1 MLYQPTNIYPNM
13 TGALGNGVIDANN
26 SLPVSWQVNGNSPM
40 TAYQITIYA
49 NNTTSTQLFS
59 TGKLTNGCPFYGVN
73 YAGEP
78 QFFSHTITPEQLS
91 TAQIVNGRDYKI
103 VIQQWWND
111 TDSVTQ
117 SSASVFQTRTTPSIQ
132 IGAIPTPL
140 ATRSFTFSASY
151 YQKENEPLNWARWE
165 ISSLENGEHSIIK
178 DTGKIY
184 GVSELL
190 LPYDGFL
197 TGRAYA
203 VRLSI
208 QTESGV
214 DVTTGWKD
222 FNVNY
227 TVTPIT
233 GELSVCQ
240 ANKAHGIA
248 ITAPQI
254 NNIPATNTEGV
265 YVNGSNMVI
274 PQNVSSEVTW
284 NSKNGEPLSIKS
296 PFDLLWDGDGYSAGD
311 VLTIS
316 GTANSYGFQPSEAFT
331 GGSIGAYG
339 HGYWCCYGGGKYV
352 AIFYDGTVR
361 YSTDFVTWNS
371 SKIQFADSAGWSG
384 VAYGNNMYVAISYTT
399 KCVAYSTDAVSWTV
413 TTNVPSQFMSLI
425 FADGK
430 FVAGGHGLI
439 AYSTDGISWTTA
451 NAPVSSTEEVTAI
464 AYGGG
469 TSYASKY
476 IASTTSCAIYYSTNG
491 TEWVKGNETFPVWAH
506 FICFG
511 ATTVGGYREGFV
523 AAFGTNDFI
532 AVSENGVN
540 WETKYI
546 QAPGNLYSVHASWN
560 QNDGFKIVAA
570 GNGCVIYSSDLGE
583 TWTFLNNEPFADS
596 VVDVFEGNGD
606 AFIIAARAD
615 GVYYTALASQFA
627 QPTDIVINFSNDIS
641 IQTRTSVLPSE
652 IQWKDCVYGDGI
664 YVAVASYSET
674 AQTTA
679 FAATSKTLT
688 EWTSSP
694 LPKGHWESI
703 SYGNGQ
709 FIAVGTSVED
719 SKPIAAYSFDK
730 GTSWTVFPIACE
742 SPKCIRFMNGNFYVA
757 GIGIYRSPNWAD
769 WEKCTLVQ
777 YQNYPLFSLAY
788 GNGTYVCITTYESYY
803 SYDGISW
810 SKSQTYTDWW
820 RCVAFGNGRFIAA
833 GVGGAVSY
841 SRDGVIWE
849 SISGVHPEEVSWN
862 GLCYGANRFV
872 AIDRYQVYTS
882 IDGTDWSFIQSIP
895 VNGACCF
902 GNGVFAF
909 LGDGTTLSETN
920 PIIADVSARL
930 NGGVIGKTGIY
941 APKKIRMSTNG
952 TFRDFSVL
960 TSTDGISMAEVLP
973 LFKMPQFSEITSI
986 KAGGTQST
994 NYIFLSDVYLTI
1006 EQLKA
1011 FQNNW
1016 SYHPA
1021 DLPRQFYADFT
1032 SDFNGDTYGE
1042 TVFSALHI
1050 YRSAFGSN
1058 IIQKVAELR
1067 AWNGKKIVDIRAS
1080 NGIPYTYYAFGVS
1093 DEETTDAIISRQITA
1108 CIWDWAV
1115 ISCKA
1120 DSNGVFHAQKIFA
1133 FGKNFSSGDISNN
1146 NAPQILQNFTRYP
1159 TIQPSPF
1166 NYKSGTLTSLI
1177 GTISNGSYSDT
1188 LSGRDDVFELSTTRN
1203 TLFLKSR
1210 KGDFI
1215 KIRISGAIECTTMD
1229 NSPTQAQNIKL
1240 PWVEIGDVS
1249 DAQVI
1254 CTKDDEAWPYQDA
1267 P

>member
-1 MLYQPTNIYPNM
+1 MLYQPTNIYPSM

-40 TAYQITIYA
+40 TAYQITIYL
-49 NNTTSTQLFS
+49 NDTVSTQLFS
-59 TGKLTNGCPFYGVN
+59 TGKLTDRCPFYGVN
-73 YAGEP
+73 YAGVP
-78 QFFSHTITPEQLS
+78 QFFSCTITAEQLS
-91 TAQIVNGRDYKI
+91 TAQIVNGNDYKI
-103 VIQQWWND
+103 VIQQWWSD

-117 SSASVFQTRTTPSIQ
+117 SSASVFQARTTPSIQ

-140 ATRSFTFSASY
+140 VTRSFTFSASY
-151 YQKENEPLNWARWE
+151 YQKENESLNWARWE
-165 ISSLENGEHSIIK
+165 ISSLENGNYTVIK

-197 TGRAYA
+197 TGRDYA

-214 DVTTGWKD
+214 DITTGWKN
-222 FNVNY
+222 FSVNY

-240 ANKAHGIA
+240 ASKAHGIA

-254 NNIPATNTEGV
+254 SNIPAMNTESV
-265 YVNGSNMVI
+265 YVTGSNMVI
-274 PQNVSSEVTW
+274 PQNVSSEPTW
-284 NSKNGEPLSIKS
+284 KSKNGEQLSIKP
-296 PFDLLWDGDGYSAGD
+296 PFDLLLDGDGYSNGD

-316 GTANSYGFQPSEAFT
+316 GTASSYGFQPSEAFT
-331 GGSIGAYG
+331 GGSIGGYG
-339 HGYWCCYGGGKYV
+339 NEYWCCYGGGKYV
-352 AIFYDGTVR
+352 AIFYDGTVK

-371 SKIQFADSAGWSG
+371 SKIQLADSTGWSG

-430 FVAGGHGLI
+430 FIVGGQGLI

-451 NAPVSSTEEVTAI
+451 NAPVSSTETVTAI
-464 AYGGG
+464 AYGGRN
-469 TSYASKY
+469 TYASKY
-476 IASTTSCAIYYSTNG
+476 IASTTSGAIYYSTNG
-491 TEWVKGNETFPVWAH
+491 TEWVKGDYTFPYRTDA
-506 FICFG
+506 ICFG
-511 ATTVGGYREGFV
+511 ATTVDRYREGFV
-523 AAFGTNDFI
+523 AVFNRKDII
-532 AVSENGVN
+532 AVSADGVN
-540 WETKYI
+540 WETKDI
-546 QAPGNLYSVHASWN
+546 HAPGNLYSIHASWN

-570 GNGCVIYSSDLGE
+570 GDGCVIYSSDLGE
-583 TWTFLNNEPFADS
+583 TWTSLNNDLFADS
-596 VVDVFEGNGD
+596 SVYVFNRSNDVFT
-606 AFIIAARAD
+606 ISRKAD
-615 GVYYTALASQFA
+615 GVFYTAMSSQVL
-627 QPTDIVINFSNDIS
+627 QPADIAINFSDNIS
-641 IQTRTSVLPSE
+641 IQTRTSILPNE

-664 YVAVASYSET
+664 YVAVASYSAS
-674 AQTTA
+674 AQATA
-679 FAATSKTLT
+679 FAATSETLT
-688 EWTSSP
+688 EWTASP
-694 LPKGHWESI
+694 LPKGYWTSV

-719 SKPIAAYSFDK
+719 SKPIAAYSVDK
-730 GTSWTVFPIACE
+730 GTSWTVFSIACE
-742 SPKCIRFMNGNFYVA
+742 NPNCIRFMNGNFYVA
-757 GIGIYRSPNWAD
+757 GVGIYRSPNWGE
-769 WEKCTLVQ
+769 WEKCTLDQ

-810 SKSQTYTDWW
+810 SKSQMYTDWW

-872 AIDRYQVYTS
+872 AIDRQQVYTS
-882 IDGTDWSFIQSIP
+882 IDGTDWNFIQSIP
-895 VNGACCF
+895 VNEACCF

-909 LGDGTTLSETN
+909 LGDGTTLSETY
-920 PIIADVSARL
+920 PISTGVSARL
-930 NGGVIGKTGIY
+930 NGGVIGKTAIY

-994 NYIFLSDVYLTI
+994 NYIFLSDGYLTN
-1006 EQLKA
+1006 EQLKV
-1011 FQNNW
+1011 FNNNW

-1021 DLPRQFYADFT
+1021 DLPKQFYADFT

-1042 TVFSALHI
+1042 TVFSALYI
-1050 YRSAFGSN
+1050 YRSAFESN

-1067 AWNGKKIVDIRAS
+1067 AWDGNKIIDISVS
-1080 NGIPYTYYAFGVS
+1080 NGIPYTYYAFGAS
-1093 DEETTDAIISRQITA
+1093 DDKTTFALQSKQITT
-1108 CIWDWAV
+1108 CIWDWV
-1115 ISCKA
+1115 VLSCEEES
-1120 DSNGVFHAQKIFA
+1120 DDVFRPQKIFT
-1133 FGKNFSSGDISNN
+1133 FGKNLSSGDISNN

-1159 TIQPSPF
+1159 TVQPSPF

-1177 GTISNGSYSDT
+1177 GTILDGAYSDT
-1188 LSGRDDVFELSTTRN
+1188 IADRDEIMELSTTKN
-1203 TLFLKSR
+1203 VLFLKNR
-1210 KGDFI
+1210 KGDLLR
-1215 KIRISGAIECTTMD
+1215 IRIGGAIECGTMD
-1229 NSPTQAQNIKL
+1229 NSPTQAQTIKL
-1240 PWVEIGDVS
+1240 PWVEIGDAS
-1249 DAQVI
+1249 EARI
-1254 CTKDDEAWPYQDA
+1254 LITESDEAWA
-1267 P
+1267 E

>member
-1 MLYQPTNIYPNM
+1 MLYQPTNIYPSM

-49 NNTTSTQLFS
+49 NNTASTQLFS

-78 QFFSHTITPEQLS
+78 QFFSHTITAEQLS
-91 TAQIVNGRDYKI
+91 TARIVNGLDYKI
-103 VIQQWWND
+103 VIQQWWNA

-117 SSASVFQTRTTPSIQ
+117 SSASVFQARTAPSVQ

-197 TGRAYA
+197 TGRTYA

-214 DVTTGWKD
+214 DVTTGWED

-254 NNIPATNTEGV
+254 NNVPATNTEGV

-274 PQNVSSEVTW
+274 PQIVSSEVTW
-284 NSKNGEPLSIKS
+284 KSKNGEPLSIKP

-331 GGSIGAYG
+331 GGSVGGYG
-339 HGYWCCYGGGKYV
+339 NEYWCCYGGGKYV

-371 SKIQFADSAGWSG
+371 SKIQLADNTGWCG
-384 VAYGNNMYVAISYTT
+384 VAYGNNTYVAISYTT
-399 KCVAYSTDAVSWTV
+399 KCVAYSTDAVLWTV
-413 TTNVPSQFMSLI
+413 TTNVPSRFMSLI
-425 FADGK
+425 FAAGK
-430 FVAGGHGLI
+430 FVAGGDGLI

-451 NAPVSSTEEVTAI
+451 NAPVSSTEDVTAI

-469 TSYASKY
+469 NPYASKY
-476 IASTTSCAIYYSTNG
+476 IASTTSGAIYYSTNG
-491 TEWVKGNETFPVWAH
+491 TEWVKGNDTLPFWTGS
-506 FICFG
+506 ICFG

-523 AAFGTNDFI
+523 AVFNRDDTI
-532 AVSENGVN
+532 AVSADGVN
-540 WETKYI
+540 WETKGI
-546 QAPGNLYSVHASWN
+546 HAPGNLYSIHASWN

-570 GNGCVIYSSDLGE
+570 GDGCVIYSSDLGE
-583 TWTFLNNEPFADS
+583 TWTSLNNEPFADS
-596 VVDVFEGNGD
+596 SVYVFEGNGD
-606 AFIIAARAD
+606 AFVIAARTD
-615 GVYYTALASQFA
+615 GVYSTAMASQVA
-627 QPTDIVINFSNDIS
+627 QPTDMVTNFSGDIS
-641 IQTRTSVLPSE
+641 IRTRTSVLPSE

-679 FAATSKTLT
+679 FAATSGTLT

-694 LPKGHWESI
+694 LPSGYWKSI

-719 SKPIAAYSFDK
+719 SKPIAAYSPDK
-730 GTSWTVFPIACE
+730 GTSWTVASIACE
-742 SPKCIRFMNGNFYVA
+742 NPNCIRFLNGNFYIA
-757 GIGIYRSPNWAD
+757 GNGIYRSPDGANWK
-769 WEKCTLVQ
+769 KCTLEQ
-777 YQNYPLFSLAY
+777 YQNYPLMSLAY
-788 GNGTYVCITTYESYY
+788 GNGTYVCVTTYESYY

-810 SKSQTYTDWW
+810 SKSQTYKDWW
-820 RCVAFGNGRFIAA
+820 RCVVFGNGVFIA
-833 GVGGAVSY
+833 GGIGGATSY
-841 SRDGVIWE
+841 SKDGITWE
-849 SISGVHPEEVSWN
+849 ETPGTRPGDISWN
-862 GLCYGANRFV
+862 CLCYGANRFV
-872 AIDRYQVYTS
+872 ALAGYFVYMS
-882 IDGTDWSFIQSIP
+882 IDGSNWDFIQSIP

-902 GNGVFAF
+902 GNGAFVFF
-909 LGDGTTLSETN
+909 GDDTTLSETYGRTAN
-920 PIIADVSARL
+920 VFVRL
-930 NGGVIGKTGIY
+930 NGGNVAKVPID
-941 APKKIRMSTNG
+941 APKKIRMSTYG
-952 TFRDFSVL
+952 ERRVFSVA
-960 TSTDGISMAEVLP
+960 TSVDGISTESIATA
-973 LFKMPQFSEITSI
+973 FSMPQFSEITSI

-994 NYIFLSDVYLTI
+994 NYIFLSDGHI
-1006 EQLKA
+1006 SFEQMET
-1011 FQNNW
+1011 FNDDW
-1016 SYHPA
+1016 SYHPS
-1021 DLPRQFYADFT
+1021 DLPSQFYADFT
-1032 SDFNGDTYGE
+1032 SDLNGDTYGG
-1042 TVFSALHI
+1042 TVFSELYI
-1050 YRSAFGSN
+1050 YRSALGN
-1058 IIQKVAELR
+1058 GTLQRVAKISAEGGNR
-1067 AWNGKKIVDIRAS
+1067 IVDIRAA

-1120 DSNGVFHAQKIFA
+1120 DSDGVFHAQKIFA

-1159 TIQPSPF
+1159 TIQPPPF

-1188 LSGRDDVFELSTTRN
+1188 LAGRDDIFELSTTSN
-1203 TLFLKSR
+1203 TMFLKSR

-1254 CTKDDEAWPYQDA
+1254 CTMDDEAWPY
-1267 P
+1267 